1 MNKKF
6 TESELTQLKKVR
18 VEYLSI
24 QDRLGAIEIQKEV
37 LKESKGLIVQEFK
50 DVQKREANLA
60 SELTKKYGQGTIDID
75 KGEFI
80 PKS

>member
-24 QDRLGAIEIQKEV
+24 QDRLGAIEIQREV
-37 LKESKGLIVQEFK
+37 LKESKELIIQEFK
-50 DVQKREANLA
+50 TVQKREANLA